1 MTATAVDL
9 RTLDQAHLLHPQHHP
24 ADHADP
30 LIFDRG
36 EGALLWTVDGQRY
49 IDGLSGLWNVNV
61 GHGRRELADAA
72 QRQMTD
78 LAFTSAY
85 VGSSNPPAIELAA
98 RVARLTGPTLNTIF
112 FTTGGAESNE
122 TAFKA
127 AWFFWSMQGKPEKRK
142 ILSRSLGYHGVT
154 MGAGSAT
161 GLPVFWKHFGPQPPG
176 FSHIPN
182 LDPDA
187 LEAQIVAEGPDTV
200 AAFIGE
206 PVQGAGGVIP
216 PPADYW
222 PRVRDI
228 CSKYDVLLIADEV
241 ITGFG
246 RTGRWFA
253 LEHWGVEADMVSFA
267 KGITSGYI
275 PLGGVII
282 SDRIRQVLYEQP
294 ATTKFMHAFTYSG
307 HATCC
312 AVGLANLD
320 ILEGEGLVERA
331 AALGERLQAGLA
343 PLADHPAVKEVR
355 GLGMMAAVEFQPGVA
370 APAGQLGAKV
380 IRACRQRGLFTRF
393 REDIVMLAP
402 PLVIRES
409 ELDEVTTTL
418 REAVTEVAG

>member
-9 RTLDQAHLLHPQHHP
+9 RDLDQAHLLHPQHHP
-24 ADHADP
+24 SDHADP
-30 LIFDRG
+30 LIFTRG
-36 EGALLWTVDGQRY
+36 EGASVWTVDGQRY

-72 QRQMTD
+72 QQQMAN

-98 RVARLTGPTLNTIF
+98 RVARLAGPSLNTVF

-122 TAFKA
+122 TSFKA

-222 PRVRDI
+222 PRIREI

-246 RTGRWFA
+246 R
-253 LEHWGVEADMVSFA
+253 
-267 KGITSGYI
+267 
-275 PLGGVII
+275 
-282 SDRIRQVLYEQP
+282 
-294 ATTKFMHAFTYSG
+294 
-307 HATCC
+307 
-312 AVGLANLD
+312 
-320 ILEGEGLVERA
+320 
-331 AALGERLQAGLA
+331 
-343 PLADHPAVKEVR
+343 
-355 GLGMMAAVEFQPGVA
+355 
-370 APAGQLGAKV
+370 
-380 IRACRQRGLFTRF
+380 
-393 REDIVMLAP
+393 
-402 PLVIRES
+402 
-409 ELDEVTTTL
+409 
-418 REAVTEVAG
+418 

>member
-1 MTATAVDL
+1 
-9 RTLDQAHLLHPQHHP
+9 
-24 ADHADP
+24 
-30 LIFDRG
+30 
-36 EGALLWTVDGQRY
+36 
-49 IDGLSGLWNVNV
+49 
-61 GHGRRELADAA
+61 
-72 QRQMTD
+72 
-78 LAFTSAY
+78 
-85 VGSSNPPAIELAA
+85 
-98 RVARLTGPTLNTIF
+98 
-112 FTTGGAESNE
+112 
-122 TAFKA
+122 
-127 AWFFWSMQGKPEKRK
+127 
-142 ILSRSLGYHGVT
+142 

-222 PRVRDI
+222 PRVRET

-267 KGITSGYI
+267 KGITSGYM

-282 SDRIRQVLYEQP
+282 SDRIRHVLYEQP

-320 ILEGEGLVERA
+320 ILEGEGLVERG
-331 AALGERLQAGLA
+331 AALGEQLQAGIA

-355 GLGMMAAVEFQPGVA
+355 GLGMMAAVEFQPGAA

-409 ELDEVTTTL
+409 ELAEVTTTL
-418 REAVTEVAG
+418 REAVAEVAG